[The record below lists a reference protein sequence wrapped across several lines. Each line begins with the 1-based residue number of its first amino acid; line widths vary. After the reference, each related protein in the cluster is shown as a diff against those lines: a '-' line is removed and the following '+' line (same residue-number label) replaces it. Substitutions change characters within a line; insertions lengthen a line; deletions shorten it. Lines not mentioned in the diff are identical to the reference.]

1 MTIIAEYIWLSG
13 ANSYHDI
20 RSKCKTLHI
29 PIDSPLS
36 AFPEWNFDGSS
47 TGQAAGADT
56 EILIRPVAKY
66 PHPFIKNVPA
76 LVILAECYQPD
87 GTPTPDNSRAVARE
101 IFDLKLDAE
110 PWFGLE
116 QEYVLYRDGRPLNWP
131 EKGFPEPQGPYY
143 CANGSPAWG
152 RDIAMEHYEICLNMG
167 LKLSGLNAEVMPSQ
181 WEFQVGPCSGIE
193 GGDHMTVA
201 RWVYLRVGEKHGI
214 EVNFD
219 CKPVQ
224 GDWNGSGCHTNFST
238 KEMREAGGLAKI
250 HEALQRLEK
259 TREEDIMFYGT
270 ANNRRLTGKHETSKL
285 SDFTFGVGTRHT
297 SIRIPNETN
306 KNGCGYLEDRRPAS
320 DIDPYLVTS
329 RLFASALGV
338 TNAPLDPVKLKQRR
352 TWMLRVNAQNA
363 AVSAPEQQKKH

>member
-1 MTIIAEYIWLSG
+1 MSKPIIAEYIWLSG

-20 RSKCKTLHI
+20 RSKCKTLYI
-29 PIDSPLS
+29 PIESPLS
-36 AFPEWNFDGSS
+36 AYPEWNFDGSS
-47 TGQAAGADT
+47 TGQSGGLDT

-66 PHPFIKNVPA
+66 PHPFIKNLPA
-76 LVILAECYQPD
+76 VVILAECFLPD

-101 IFDLKLDAE
+101 IFDQKLDAE
-110 PWFGLE
+110 PWFGQE
-116 QEYVLYRDGRPLNWP
+116 QEYVLYKDGRPFQWP
-131 EKGFPEPQGPYY
+131 EKGFPSPQGPYY
-143 CANGSPAWG
+143 CANGIPAWG
-152 RDIAMEHYEICLNMG
+152 RDIAMEHYEMCLNMG
-167 LKLSGLNAEVMPSQ
+167 LRLSGLNAEVMPSQ
-181 WEFQVGPCSGIE
+181 WEFQVGPCVGIE

-201 RWVYLRVGEKHGI
+201 RWVYLRVGEKYGV

-238 KEMREAGGLAKI
+238 KEMRAAGGITKI
-250 HEALQRLEK
+250 YEAIKNLEK

-270 ANNRRLTGKHETSKL
+270 SNNRRLTGKHETSKL

-306 KNGCGYLEDRRPAS
+306 KNKCGYFEDRRPAS

-329 RLFASALGV
+329 RVFASSLAI
-338 TNAPLDPVKLKQRR
+338 TNNGLDPVKLKQRR
-352 TWMLRVNAQNA
+352 TWMTRVNEKA
-363 AVSAPEQQKKH
+363 ATAATTRQH